1 MSTTL
6 NNQNDPKTNIDGTQ
20 IMASQVLRI
29 EEAAQLIEHAPRDV
43 HDQLRAG
50 QAVLVDVR
58 EVSEY
63 ENERIPGA
71 FLMPLSF
78 FNAEQFPFIPDTRV
92 ILMCAVGK
100 RSAAAAKQLMKAGF
114 RETHHMT
121 GGLTAWKETGLKTD
135 ED

>member
-1 MSTTL
+1 MPTTL
-6 NNQNDPKTNIDGTQ
+6 NTHNDPKTDLDGTQ
-20 IMASQVLRI
+20 IMTSQVLRI
-29 EEAAQLIEHAPRDV
+29 EEASQLIEHAPRDV
-43 HDQLRAG
+43 HEQLRAG

-78 FNAEQFPFIPDTRV
+78 FDAERFPFIPDTRV

-100 RSAAAAKQLMKAGF
+100 RSAAAAKKLMKAGF

-121 GGLTAWKETGLKTD
+121 GGLTAWKETGLETD